1 MRRKQTKKGIEMK
14 VFLKSTVATVSVI
27 GVSFISYGLWL
38 VHKEEGIRNVF
49 MEGFNEGKA
58 RLK

>member
-1 MRRKQTKKGIEMK
+1 MK
-14 VFLKSTVATVSVI
+14 VFLKSTVATMSVI

-49 MEGFNEGKA
+49 IEGFNAGKA
-58 RLK
+58 RYK

>member
-14 VFLKSTVATVSVI
+14 VFLKIAVATVSTI
-27 GVSFISYGLWL
+27 GVSFLSYGLWL
-38 VHKEEGIRNVF
+38 VHKEEGLRTVF

>member
-1 MRRKQTKKGIEMK
+1 MK

-38 VHKEEGIRNVF
+38 VHKEEGLRNVF
-49 MEGFNEGKA
+49 MEGFNAAKA
-58 RLK
+58 KSK